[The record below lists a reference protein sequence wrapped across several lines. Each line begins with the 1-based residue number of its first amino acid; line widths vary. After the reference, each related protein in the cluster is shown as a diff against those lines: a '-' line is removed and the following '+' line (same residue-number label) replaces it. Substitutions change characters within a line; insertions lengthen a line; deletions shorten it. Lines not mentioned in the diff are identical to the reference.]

1 MGSIVAVVGNTGAG
15 KTTLV
20 RALSRSHKFNLG
32 LEQHTERPFQV
43 LFKRDPKYALANQMD
58 YLLQRAK
65 QELDFRN
72 QAGTALVDGGLDLDF
87 HGFTRLFHAKG
98 YLSEAEFTLCDDL
111 YRFFRSFLPT
121 PDLFIHLIA
130 DNATL
135 VKRLA
140 VRDRINIA
148 EPEDLELL
156 NLHLMEWLSTLD
168 PVRIITIE
176 SSSDDVDFSR
186 AVPDILDKMISLHI
200 I

>member
-1 MGSIVAVVGNTGAG
+1 
-15 KTTLV
+15 
-20 RALSRSHKFNLG
+20 
-32 LEQHTERPFQV
+32 
-43 LFKRDPKYALANQMD
+43 MD

-87 HGFTRLFHAKG
+87 HGFTRLFRAKG
-98 YLSEAEFTLCDDL
+98 YLSEAEFKLCEDL
-111 YRFFRSFLPT
+111 YQFFRSFLPV
-121 PDLFIHLIA
+121 PDLYIHLIA
-130 DNATL
+130 DHATL

-140 VRDRINIA
+140 VRNRINIA

-156 NLHLMEWLSTLD
+156 NFHLGEWLSTLD
-168 PVRIITIE
+168 PGRVITIE